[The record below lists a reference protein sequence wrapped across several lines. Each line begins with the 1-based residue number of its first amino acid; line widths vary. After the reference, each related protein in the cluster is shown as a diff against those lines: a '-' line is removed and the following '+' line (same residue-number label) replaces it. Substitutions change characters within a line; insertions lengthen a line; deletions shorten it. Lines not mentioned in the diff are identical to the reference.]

1 MNFLSTQQ
9 RGALY
14 AALSGLCYGLV
25 GYFGISIIDA
35 HLSVHTMLFW
45 RFFVATSFIAMLLI
59 PNYKELFCWGMQHLK
74 AFLYGLLFY
83 GTSTTLYFTASQ
95 YIGTGLA
102 MVIFFTFPA
111 MVMLINVLFYKAS
124 VSKSYYGAF
133 ALIALGLYFLV
144 DSKTFSFD
152 LYGVG
157 IGVLCAF
164 LYACYIAATKKIT
177 LKPMVSAC
185 MVSAG
190 CMMTGL
196 LFALFDGSF
205 HVPPTLHCWVD
216 IVIMGLVCTAIP
228 ILLLLQA
235 LKYIS
240 SEKASMLSVLEPVFV
255 VVFGIVLLDEAV
267 SGMEFLGVAVI
278 LSGAFITLLGD
289 TEKPVTVEEA
299 TGPKSSA

>member
-35 HLSVHTMLFW
+35 HLSVYTMLFW
-45 RFFVATSFIAMLLI
+45 RFFVATAFVGLLLI
-59 PNYKELFCWGMQHLK
+59 PQYKEVIRLDVQYLK

-83 GTSTTLYFTASQ
+83 GTSTTLYFIASQ

-124 VSKSYYGAF
+124 VRKSYYGAF
-133 ALIALGLYFLV
+133 TLIALGLYFLV
-144 DSKTFSFD
+144 NPETFSFD
-152 LYGVG
+152 LYGIG

-177 LKPMVSAC
+177 LKPMVSAF

-196 LFALFDGSF
+196 LLALFDGSF
-205 HVPPTLHCWVD
+205 QVPSNLHCWVD
-216 IVIMGLVCTAIP
+216 IISMGLVCTAVP

-267 SGMEFLGVAVI
+267 SGMEFLGIVVI
-278 LSGAFITLLGD
+278 LSGALITLLGHA
-289 TEKPVTVEEA
+289 EKPVTIEPLP
-299 TGPKSSA
+299 PKSSF